1 MGMRLVQILKGV
13 VSGWLRS
20 ITVNDADPGLSVKQY
35 GVGSVLDLDDAG
47 NQGISILR
55 SKVAGST
62 QGYFNLGLTQWN
74 NLNRA
79 ADLIIAPKSTY
90 KLLVTGKLQV
100 AAESA
105 ADKVIVAKMAATPTG
120 NAIEVQDSAGAQVM
134 AIEKDGDI
142 KGVGGFKQPFLFKQ
156 DNCAA
161 AQSAVPIEIAG
172 QPNLA
177 EIVMPFAGSVVGISV
192 ISSEARTAGT
202 LAVDATVNGT
212 ATGLQ
217 ATLDAGNPQSHSAT
231 QAKDTDAFNAGDRL
245 GVKITTSADWAPTTA
260 DIVVT
265 VIVES

>member
-35 GVGSVLDLDDAG
+35 GLGSVLDLDDAG

-90 KLLVTGKLQV
+90 KLLVTRKLQV

-142 KGVGGFKQPFLFKQ
+142 KGVGGFKQPFLFLQ
-156 DNCAA
+156 NNVAA
-161 AQSAVPIEIAG
+161 NQSAVALVVCG
-172 QPNLA
+172 QANLNSGN
-177 EIVMPFAGSVVGISV
+177 MPFAGSVIGISV
-192 ISSEARTAGT
+192 NSNEAWTGGA
-202 LAVDATVNGT
+202 LLVDVTINGT
-212 ATGLQ
+212 VTGLTCVL
-217 ATLDAGNPQSHSAT
+217 AEPTPLKDYNT
-231 QAKDTDAFNAGDRL
+231 QAKDTDVFAANDEI
-245 GVKITTSADWAPTTA
+245 GVKITTADWAPTTA